1 MSIDQAAAT
10 RISARIERLPV
21 SPWHWRALSICG
33 VADFMD
39 AFDSLTLAFVMPV
52 LARLWKIG
60 PSDIG
65 LLISAGFIGQAIG
78 AVVLSYAAERYGRVK
93 LLAWTLLAIAIFS
106 LLCAWAWDFQ
116 SLFWLRTLQGLA
128 IGAEV
133 PIAATY
139 MNEVVMARRR
149 GTFTLGIQ
157 TIFGFG
163 VLISSFIAA
172 QLAPRLGW
180 QSLFI
185 IGASPALLALP
196 LPWLLPESPRWL
208 ASVGRGEEAEA
219 SMRRIEAIASGG
231 GKRLLSEPNL
241 DVPPPQGTEHG
252 FMRLFDGIYARRTL
266 GCWILM
272 FTNAYVA
279 YSLLTWIPSIFSTV
293 YKLPV
298 EESLNNTFLVGVF
311 GFCGTLTALAIVD
324 RIPRKLYFL
333 IAFVGSGASLLTL
346 GVIGVGVPTWLLVTL
361 LSLARAFAALSQ
373 TGIFV
378 YVPEV
383 YPTRIRALG
392 VGVASAWQ
400 RVASVIG
407 PIVIGYVLATFSVS
421 AVYFMFAIVAAIG
434 AANVALLLIEGR
446 GKILEELSP

>member
-1 MSIDQAAAT
+1 MAFDQAAAAN
-10 RISARIERLPV
+10 ISARIERLPV
-21 SPWHWRALSICG
+21 SAWHWRALSICG

-60 PSDIG
+60 PSEIG
-65 LLISAGFIGQAIG
+65 FLISAGFIGQALG
-78 AVVLSYAAERYGRVK
+78 AVALSYAAERYGRIK
-93 LLAWTLLAIAIFS
+93 LLAWSLMAIALFS

-116 SLFWLRTLQGLA
+116 SLFWLRTIQGLA

-157 TIFGFG
+157 TVFGFG
-163 VLISSFIAA
+163 VLVSSFIAA
-172 QLAPRLGW
+172 QLAPRFGW

-208 ASVGRGEEAEA
+208 ASVGRAEEAEE
-219 SMRRIEAIASGG
+219 SMKRIETIVSRDGERALPA
-231 GKRLLSEPNL
+231 PNL
-241 DVPPPQGTEHG
+241 DVPPPQPAELG
-252 FMRLFDGIYARRTL
+252 FARLFDGIYARRTM

-298 EESLNNTFLVGVF
+298 EEALNNTFIVGIF
-311 GFCGTLTALAIVD
+311 GFCGTLTALSIVD
-324 RIPRKLYFL
+324 RIPRRLYFF
-333 IAFVGSGASLLTL
+333 IAFAGSGTALLILGFIGAGASTL
-346 GVIGVGVPTWLLVTL
+346 QLVAL

-407 PIVIGYVLATFSVS
+407 PIVIGYVLTTFSVS
-421 AVYFMFAIVAAIG
+421 AVFFMFAAVATLG
-434 AANVALLLIEGR
+434 VANVLLLLIEGR
-446 GKILEELSP
+446 GKVLEELSP